1 MNRWRERGAI
11 RALALVL
18 AAVMVL
24 GVLPL
29 PVQAAGISTDTVAAA
44 RPRAVDYLRRAQV
57 SDGGFGSPEFT
68 AWAVMGLALA
78 GEDVGGPKW
87 TRGGETPVSYLEKN
101 PGTLA
106 ATTDYARLL
115 LAVSLAG
122 ANGRDFAGRDLAGY
136 LLAGQD
142 AGGHFGRQGEEE
154 LVNSHVWSIIALGLA
169 GVKIPNTGLARKWLE
184 EAQNEDGGWGYARG
198 LPSDPDDTATAI
210 LALRLLGVS
219 EGDPAIGRALAFLR
233 QQQLPDGGFAYGD
246 NRGNAGSDAMVI
258 LALLAAGRDPLA
270 VPWTA
275 RSGGPVA
282 HLLGLQAADG
292 SFMYRQAET
301 SYPVWMTSQ
310 ALIALSGWRF
320 LALLPRAPGFT
331 DLPAGHWAYE
341 AVTSLAASGIINGY
355 PDGTFKPENSVTR
368 AEFAKIIVYA
378 MGQQDQVGP
387 ATEQFNDVGRNHW
400 ANAVIKV
407 AVDKGYLRGRGKE
420 AFAPGDKITGAEVVA
435 ILVRAAGLA
444 GPEVEARGPAWYSAY
459 LDLAR
464 QKGFLYPDFA
474 AAAPATRAQCAYSIA
489 RLLAGR

>member
-1 MNRWRERGAI
+1 MGQQWARG
-11 RALALVL
+11 
-18 AAVMVL
+18 
-24 GVLPL
+24 GKTPL
-29 PVQAAGISTDTVAAA
+29 
-44 RPRAVDYLRRAQV
+44 DYL
-57 SDGGFGSPEFT
+57 E
-68 AWAVMGLALA
+68 
-78 GEDVGGPKW
+78 E
-87 TRGGETPVSYLEKN
+87 N
-101 PGTLA
+101 PGTLT

-115 LAVSLAG
+115 LAASLAG
-122 ANGRDFAGRDLAGY
+122 AGSRDFSGRDLAGY

-142 AGGHFGRQGEEE
+142 AGGHFGRRGEEE

-169 GVKIPNTGLARKWLE
+169 GVKVPNTGLARKWLE

-210 LALRLLGVS
+210 LALRLLGAGMNDREV
-219 EGDPAIGRALAFLR
+219 ARASAYLR

-246 NRGNAGSDAMVI
+246 ERGNAGSDAMVI
-258 LALLAAGRDPLA
+258 LALLAAGQDPLGP
-270 VPWTA
+270 PWNA
-275 RSGGPVA
+275 KSGGPVA

-292 SFMYRQAET
+292 SFIYRQAET

-320 LALLPRAPGFT
+320 LALLPPAPGFV

-341 AVTSLAASGIINGY
+341 AVTSLAAAGIINGY

-368 AEFAKIIVYA
+368 AEFAKMVVYA

-387 ATEQFNDVGRNHW
+387 TTDQFQDVGRNHW

-407 AVDKGYLRGRGKE
+407 AVDKGYLRGRG
-420 AFAPGDKITGAEVVA
+420 AGVFAPGEEITGAEVIAV
-435 ILVRAAGLA
+435 LVRAAGLA

-464 QKGFLYPDFA
+464 QEGLLYPDFA
-474 AAAPATRAQCAYSIA
+474 ATAPATRAQCAYSLVRI
-489 RLLAGR
+489 LSGR